1 MNRMLR
7 QVGQRLAAFLVKPV
21 DHSQASP
28 PSISLNLRA
37 ALQPG
42 DVLLVEGSSR
52 ISIAIKYLTQST
64 WSHAALYV
72 GEEALGGRAPGGHCF
87 VEADVVEGVRTVGF
101 EEFDSC
107 HTRICRAKGLS
118 TKERQALVSFV
129 THRIGD
135 QYDLRNI
142 VDLARYFL
150 PTPLVPTRFR
160 RQLLSLGSGEPTKAI
175 CSSLIAEAFESVRFP
190 VIPNAYGPAVS
201 ATEQKVASSL
211 GLQLY
216 KPAHSSLVTPRDF
229 DVSPYFEVIKPT
241 LVSQF
246 NHRDLE
252 WVSQDDSV

>member
-21 DHSQASP
+21 DQEQVSP
-28 PSISLNLRA
+28 PSNSLHLRA
-37 ALQPG
+37 ALRSG

-52 ISIAIKYLTQST
+52 ISVAIKYLTQST

-72 GEEALGGRAPGGHCF
+72 GEDVLRGKAPEGHCF

-101 EEFDSC
+101 EEFDCC
-107 HTRICRAKGLS
+107 HTRVCRARGLS
-118 TKERQALVSFV
+118 EEERQALVQFV
-129 THRIGD
+129 MHRIGD
-135 QYDLRNI
+135 RYDLRNI
-142 VDLARYFL
+142 VDLARYLL
-150 PTPLVPTRFR
+150 PTPPVPSRFR

-175 CSSLIAEAFESVRFP
+175 CSSLIAEAFESVRYP
-190 VIPNAYGPAVS
+190 VIPNAYGPGVS
-201 ATEQKVASSL
+201 GSQKKLASNL

-229 DVSPYFEVIKPT
+229 DVSPYFEIIKPT

-252 WVSQDDSV
+252 WVSDQDL

>member
-1 MNRMLR
+1 MNRVLR

-21 DHSQASP
+21 DRSQASP
-28 PSISLNLRA
+28 PSSRFHLRA

-64 WSHAALYV
+64 WSHAAMYV
-72 GEEALGGRAPGGHCF
+72 GEEALHGRAPSGHCF

-101 EEFDSC
+101 EEFDCC

-118 TKERQALVSFV
+118 AQESQALVQFV
-129 THRIGD
+129 TRRIGN

-142 VDLARYFL
+142 VDLARYLF
-150 PTPLVPTRFR
+150 PTPPVPSRFR

-175 CSSLIAEAFESVRFP
+175 CSSLIAEAFESVHFP
-190 VIPNAYGPAVS
+190 VIANAHGPAIS
-201 ATEQKVASSL
+201 PNELRVASSL

-229 DVSPYFEVIKPT
+229 DVSPYFEIIKPT

-252 WVSQDDSV
+252 WVSDQARP

>member
-21 DHSQASP
+21 DQGQVSP
-28 PSISLNLRA
+28 PSNSLHLRA

-52 ISIAIKYLTQST
+52 ISVAIKYLTQST

-72 GEEALGGRAPGGHCF
+72 GEDLLRGKAPEGHCF

-101 EEFDSC
+101 EEFDCC
-107 HTRICRAKGLS
+107 HTRVCRARGLS
-118 TKERQALVSFV
+118 EEERKALVQFV
-129 THRIGD
+129 IQRVGD
-135 QYDLRNI
+135 RYDLRNI
-142 VDLARYFL
+142 VDLARYLL
-150 PTPLVPTRFR
+150 PTTPVPSRFR

-175 CSSLIAEAFESVRFP
+175 CSSLIAEAFESVRYP
-190 VIPNAYGPAVS
+190 VIPNAYGPGVS
-201 ATEQKVASSL
+201 GSQKKLASNL

-229 DVSPYFEVIKPT
+229 DVSPYFEIIKPT

-252 WVSQDDSV
+252 WVSDQGL